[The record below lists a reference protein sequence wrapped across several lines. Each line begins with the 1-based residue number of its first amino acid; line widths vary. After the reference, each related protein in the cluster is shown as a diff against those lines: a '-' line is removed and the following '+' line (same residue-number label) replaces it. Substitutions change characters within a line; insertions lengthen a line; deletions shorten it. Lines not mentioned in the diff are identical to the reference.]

1 MEVLAQRRKGAKFF
15 GESPSPT
22 IHPNPNPLFLCV
34 FAPLREPPFPTL
46 QDVCGSWGDAAV
58 RSPVSNLPSS
68 IPDPRSICSIAR
80 KQVAGCRSLGR
91 NENGDQRIGP
101 QSRSDPAKVAVGFNP
116 RFTDERLLRRSATLD
131 GAASDRIPPVSSVAP
146 RPGKYA

>member
-1 MEVLAQRRKGAKFF
+1 MSPTEFLIVAGQRRKGAKFF

-22 IHPNPNPLFLCV
+22 IHPKPLFLCV

-116 RFTDERLLRRSATLD
+116 RFSGREVIASRSDALEFGHLD
-131 GAASDRIPPVSSVAP
+131 MVLMG
-146 RPGKYA
+146 GYL